1 MSEVL
6 EIRWHG
12 RGGQGAKTAALMFGE
27 AALETGKYIQA
38 FPEYGPERMGAPVAA
53 YDRLSDEPI
62 QVHSGIKN
70 PKIVVVL
77 DPSLITVARVLNGL
91 KPDGILLVNTADNP
105 KALKQELGLGDS
117 KIKVFTVDANQ
128 IATDAFG
135 KAIPNTPML
144 GALVKVSGVL
154 EYNAVIESIK
164 DKLNKKFRGKDKLV
178 AQNLEAVKRAYNEVK
193 SSEDP
198 GVPECVPKA
207 YCVQNECDAPAAEV
221 LPKTWKD
228 LPCGPHLRD
237 TKKVRENKTGAWRS
251 RRPHWSAEKCNNCLN
266 CWIYCPD
273 ASIKLEKRQNA
284 RTGKEEETV
293 VGIDYDFC
301 KGCGICAEVCPKK
314 VQAIVM
320 GKEEK

>member
-12 RGGQGAKTAALMFGE
+12 RGGQGAKTAALMFAE

-38 FPEYGPERMGAPVAA
+38 FPEYGPERMGAPVTA

-62 QVHSGIKN
+62 QIHSGIKE
-70 PKIVVVL
+70 PKIVLVL
-77 DPSLITVARVLNGL
+77 DPSLISVANVLKGL
-91 KPDGILLVNTADNP
+91 KPDGILLVNTSDSP
-105 KALKQELGLGDS
+105 KALKQELGLGGS
-117 KIKVFTVDANQ
+117 RTKVWTVDANQ
-128 IATDAFG
+128 IAVDCYG

-154 EYNAVIESIK
+154 NYDSVIESIK

-178 AQNLEAVKRAYNEVK
+178 AQNLEAVKRAHNEAK
-193 SSEDP
+193 SSDDP

-207 YCVQNECDAPAAEV
+207 YCVQNECAAPAAGELAHDV
-221 LPKTWKD
+221 LPRKWQD

-237 TKKVRENKTGAWRS
+237 TKRVRENKTGAWRS
-251 RRPHWSAEKCNNCLN
+251 RRPHWSAEKCTNCLV

-273 ASIKLEKRQNA
+273 AAIKMEN
-284 RTGKEEETV
+284 GKV
-293 VGIDYDFC
+293 VGIDMDYC
-301 KGCGICAEVCPKK
+301 KGCGICAEACPKK
-314 VQAIVM
+314 IQAITM